1 MLQSLSP
8 QALEQDSPSLPYTHK
23 HKNRVTLQSMVRLAA
38 PRFSR
43 FPSFHSK
50 AHLIA
55 IAIVIASVVQGLL
68 AQAGSL
74 ALLFS
79 PIRTLFYLE
88 LWRPFTSLFVAI
100 SPVEVIFGALIT
112 YSVGGML
119 ETRWSPKRFLGVA
132 LGIPL
137 IAQVIVLLIALI
149 SPAALENSVYAGS
162 RQVVTTLWVIFGLVA
177 HFSHEMLNFW
187 GTPVRG
193 KTFALIGVGFVV
205 LSGVFGGFMP
215 VLPDLITVGLCYI
228 YMYRHRVFRVKN
240 QLELNYY
247 EWKLKKLKKQT
258 NLRVIKGSRAKQQ
271 PDKDD
276 DDDSEP
282 QIH

>member
-1 MLQSLSP
+1 
-8 QALEQDSPSLPYTHK
+8 
-23 HKNRVTLQSMVRLAA
+23 MVKLAA

-43 FPSFHSK
+43 FQGFHSR

-55 IAIVIASVVQGLL
+55 IAIVVASVAQGLL

-79 PIRTLFYLE
+79 PIRTLFFFE
-88 LWRPFTSLFVAI
+88 LWRPFTSLFVAV
-100 SPVEVIFGALIT
+100 SPVEVIFGALIV

-119 ETRWSPKRFLGVA
+119 ETRWSPKRFTVVA

-137 IAQVIVLLIALI
+137 IAQVIVLLITLAIPSAFDSAL
-149 SPAALENSVYAGS
+149 YAGS

-177 HFSHEMLNFW
+177 HFSHETLNFW

-193 KTFALIGVGFVV
+193 QTFALIGVGFVV
-205 LSGVFGGFMP
+205 LSGVFSGVMP
-215 VLPDLITVGLCYI
+215 VLPELVTVALCYL
-228 YMYRHRVFRVKN
+228 YMYRHRMFRVKN
-240 QLELNYY
+240 QLELHYY

-258 NLRVIKGSRAKQQ
+258 NLRVIDGNRSKQRL
-271 PDKDD
+271 DHDD
-276 DDDSEP
+276 DDDESEP
-282 QIH
+282 HIH

>member
-1 MLQSLSP
+1 VAM
-8 QALEQDSPSLPYTHK
+8 A
-23 HKNRVTLQSMVRLAA
+23 MV
-38 PRFSR
+38 
-43 FPSFHSK
+43 
-50 AHLIA
+50 
-55 IAIVIASVVQGLL
+55 VASVVQGLL
-68 AQAGSL
+68 AQTGSF

-79 PIRTLFYLE
+79 PIRTLFLFE
-88 LWRPFTSLFVAI
+88 FWRPFTSLLIAI
-100 SPVEVIFGALIT
+100 SPVEVIFGALII

-119 ETRWSPKRFLGVA
+119 EARWSSKRFLGVA

-137 IAQVIVLLIALI
+137 IAQVLVLLIALALP
-149 SPAALENSVYAGS
+149 SAFEAAVYAGA
-162 RQVVTTLWVIFGLVA
+162 RQVVTTLWIIFGLAA

-215 VLPDLITVGLCYI
+215 VLPDVITAALCYL

-258 NLRVIKGSRAKQQ
+258 NLRVIKGSRSKQTLS
-271 PDKDD
+271 DD
-276 DDDSEP
+276 DESDP